1 MEIKKK
7 QEIREEMRMNKRI
20 LGKTGLQ
27 VSEVGFGG
35 EWLERHEEEEGVKL
49 IQYAHSKGINIID
62 C

>member
-7 QEIREEMRMNKRI
+7 QEIREEMRMNKRT

-49 IQYAHSKGINIID
+49 IQ
-62 C
+62 